1 MNVREILLRR
11 TFLLKKL
18 DEIDK
23 VLSEVVHIDSEQR
36 KVLYTKLINIKFEL
50 LSKIRSHSILLDT
63 LNNETVVLIDGTEL
77 SVYEALHLLNTLEQ
91 KINTFSSIIT
101 TDASKSLNIF
111 DLMDMK
117 DKLLEEY
124 LNIYLAVL
132 RSDIDTIWEG

>member
-111 DLMDMK
+111 DLMDIK

>member
-63 LNNETVVLIDGTEL
+63 LNNETIVLIDGTEL